1 MIIQAKVITIH
12 LVVQKGIKSQDLFF
26 TQAYFCMLEDWCTT
40 EHLLII
46 FWHFEDWQCQ
56 DFALKNSEQADKE
69 HKACLAW
76 MS

>member
-1 MIIQAKVITIH
+1 MGWVVSSNRLACMIIQAKVITIH

-46 FWHFEDWQCQ
+46 F
-56 DFALKNSEQADKE
+56 
-69 HKACLAW
+69 
-76 MS
+76 